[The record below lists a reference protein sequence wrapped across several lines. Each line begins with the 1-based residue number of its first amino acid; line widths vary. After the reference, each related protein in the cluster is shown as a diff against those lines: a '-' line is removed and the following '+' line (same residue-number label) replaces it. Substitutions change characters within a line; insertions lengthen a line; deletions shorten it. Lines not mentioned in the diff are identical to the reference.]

1 MIRVRP
7 TQPRFRHVRFFAIPF
22 LPPLVR
28 TLAPGELIATAESPF
43 GFTPSHDQPLSAPS
57 AIAFSTRAWPIT
69 QTQGPTRSLSAIGS
83 FESYAITMTSI
94 SHQDPAL
101 GRLPCE

>member
-7 TQPRFRHVRFFAIPF
+7 TQPRFRRVRFFAIPF

-28 TLAPGELIATAESPF
+28 TLAPGELN
-43 GFTPSHDQPLSAPS
+43 
-57 AIAFSTRAWPIT
+57 AIAFLTRAWPIT

-83 FESYAITMTSI
+83 FESYAITMTTI